1 MTRRLVSSGSTF
13 EQQIGYSRAVVDS
26 GFVFVSGATGYDYET
41 MSISDDITEQAE
53 QCFRNIE
60 QALIDAGSAID
71 RIARVTYILS
81 DRDDF
86 EACWPSLR
94 RYFGS
99 ARPAATMMATG
110 LSDSRMK
117 VEIEVTALMPGPD
130 RPSGAGISRV
140 R

>member
-26 GFVFVSGATGYDYET
+26 GFVFVSGTTGYDYET

-71 RIARVTYILS
+71 GIARVTYILS

-86 EACWPSLR
+86 EACWPVLKHWL
-94 RYFGS
+94 GDV
-99 ARPAATMMATG
+99 RPAATMFEAR
-110 LSDSRMK
+110 LVNDAIK
-117 VEIEVTALMPGPD
+117 IEIQVTARVGAEPPD
-130 RPSGAGISRV
+130 P
-140 R
+140 